1 MKSHYIYR
9 LATAVAVFA
18 LAVVVIHT
26 LPATVSKANAMPV
39 DKVRTNKHPKPEGWV
54 APEQAAAVE
63 FSRRTPAFVEDV
75 LMEDLLLRQQRL
87 RRIGLG
93 TADIEHSY
101 LWLESPFV
109 NTFGDT
115 YGPVRFMHSR
125 HAAALG
131 GDCAACHHYRPAD
144 ANASETVAC
153 RACHQE
159 AFNPDRQGRIGL
171 KAAYHLQCMGC
182 HEDMEMGPVAC
193 EGCHTKNVVD
203 HERLVNLPP
212 DFTPMQVTQECLRC
226 HEDAGSDMVA
236 SAHWLWQGPSRY
248 TVEHRS
254 SVGCGKRTTAL
265 NNY

>member
-1 MKSHYIYR
+1 MKKQYTHG
-9 LATAVAVFA
+9 LATAVVAFA
-18 LAVVVIHT
+18 LAVVVIYT
-26 LPATVSKANAMPV
+26 WPAAISNANVIPV
-39 DKVRTNKHPKPEGWV
+39 EKIRANKHPKPEWWV
-54 APEQAAAVE
+54 APDQAAAVE
-63 FSRRTPAFVEDV
+63 LSHQTPVFVEDV
-75 LMEDLLLRQQRL
+75 QMEDLLLRQQRL

-93 TADIEHSY
+93 IKDIEHSY

-109 NTFGDT
+109 NTFENT
-115 YGPVRFMHSR
+115 YGPARFMHSR

-144 ANASETVAC
+144 TNASETVAC
-153 RACHQE
+153 KACHQE
-159 AFNPDRQGRIGL
+159 AFKPEHRGRIGL

-193 EGCHTKNVVD
+193 EGCHDENVPD
-203 HERLVNLPP
+203 HGRLVKLPP
-212 DFTPMQVTQECLRC
+212 DPAPTQVTQECLRC
-226 HEDAGSDMVA
+226 HDDAGREMLA